1 MLLKLPD
8 LRPFMVID
16 LSGSGGGH
24 CSPYKAPGPDKIPNI
39 VLMKCSD
46 ALINHFFYIFRAVFK
61 LKVYHPSW
69 LESITLV
76 LQKIGKTSY
85 DVAKLYCPIGLID
98 SILKVLLTLCFKH
111 ISYLAKKHNL
121 LPLTQFGG
129 CSGHNTMDAMLLV
142 VHKIKTAWR

>member
-24 CSPYKAPGPDKIPNI
+24 CSPCKAPGPDKIPNI

-85 DVAKLYCPIGLID
+85 NMVKLYCPIGLINTII
-98 SILKVLLTLCFKH
+98 SKVLLTLCSKH

-121 LPLTQFGG
+121 LLLLAFLPPPL
-129 CSGHNTMDAMLLV
+129 
-142 VHKIKTAWR
+142 